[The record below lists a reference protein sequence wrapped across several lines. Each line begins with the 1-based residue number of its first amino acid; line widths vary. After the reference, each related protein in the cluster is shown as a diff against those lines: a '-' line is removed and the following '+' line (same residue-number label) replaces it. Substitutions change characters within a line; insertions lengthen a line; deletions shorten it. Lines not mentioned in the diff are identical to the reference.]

1 MRKPTLTFAILSAVI
16 LLIAGSLI
24 SYADRLHAV
33 TQQSEAAERDNAVF
47 ARVFA
52 NGASAEL
59 KDLIASSGGAD
70 AAVLRLDPTVA
81 VLRERAE
88 QAMRGSTV
96 TRIDIVDR
104 AKRTIFSTEPAA
116 IGAVNPNEPGI
127 AQALDGHV
135 GSRMIEPGAGSSD
148 TPPAH
153 DVVTSF
159 APIADP
165 GSPAQ
170 VETVLAVSSDVTS
183 ELDELEQF
191 HHDMMLVIWVAF
203 AGIYLGLVWIV
214 WRSNRAAS
222 RQHETNIK
230 LAAAIARSEA
240 SNQSKSD
247 FLANMSHELRTPLN
261 AIIGFSEIM
270 KSELLGP
277 VTVPAYRDYVG
288 NIHDSGVHLLSIVND
303 ILDMAKAEVGS
314 VPFERE
320 EIDLKDVL
328 DQSAAM
334 MEERAAAA
342 GLSLTLDVPAE
353 IGTVVSD
360 KRRLKQ
366 ILLNLLS
373 NAIKFTPA
381 GGKVTL
387 TARRILDKVAIEVAD
402 TGVGIAEEDMPTAL
416 APFGQVDSS
425 LARKHEGT
433 GLGLPL
439 ARKFVELLGGTFHI
453 ESRKGAGTRV
463 GLMLSVSRPE
473 LGDAALAQDAKTRA
487 AATQS
492 RVA

>member
-1 MRKPTLTFAILSAVI
+1 
-16 LLIAGSLI
+16 
-24 SYADRLHAV
+24 
-33 TQQSEAAERDNAVF
+33 
-47 ARVFA
+47 
-52 NGASAEL
+52 
-59 KDLIASSGGAD
+59 
-70 AAVLRLDPTVA
+70 
-81 VLRERAE
+81 
-88 QAMRGSTV
+88 
-96 TRIDIVDR
+96 
-104 AKRTIFSTEPAA
+104 
-116 IGAVNPNEPGI
+116 
-127 AQALDGHV
+127 
-135 GSRMIEPGAGSSD
+135 
-148 TPPAH
+148 
-153 DVVTSF
+153 
-159 APIADP
+159 
-165 GSPAQ
+165 
-170 VETVLAVSSDVTS
+170 
-183 ELDELEQF
+183 
-191 HHDMMLVIWVAF
+191 
-203 AGIYLGLVWIV
+203 VWIV